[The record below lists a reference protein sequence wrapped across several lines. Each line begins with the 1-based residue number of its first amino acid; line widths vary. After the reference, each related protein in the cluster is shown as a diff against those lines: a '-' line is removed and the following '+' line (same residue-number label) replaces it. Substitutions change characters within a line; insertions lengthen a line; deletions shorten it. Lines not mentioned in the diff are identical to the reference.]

1 MCRKTACTM
10 IFFPSYDRTMSSI
23 SRNFSQR
30 LTNKLIATGMPF
42 LFTEADMAN
51 AAIAGN
57 AQVLGSVVLVPT
69 LSDLSGYMTSLP
81 GICIASREILLDL
94 GVTLHVGIQ
103 GVESDLLVFRLVQR
117 TNVSVADRGTGAVGY
132 VVVDN
137 NIKGDDEL
145 PMNDFY
151 VGVARIS

>member
-1 MCRKTACTM
+1 
-10 IFFPSYDRTMSSI
+10 
-23 SRNFSQR
+23 
-30 LTNKLIATGMPF
+30 MPY
-42 LFTEADMAN
+42 LFTEGDMAN
-51 AAIAGN
+51 AAIVGN

-69 LSDLSGYMTSLP
+69 LSDLSNYMGSLP
-81 GICIASREILLDL
+81 GICITSREILLDL

-103 GVESDLLVFRLVQR
+103 DVESDLLVFRLVQR

-132 VVVDN
+132 VIVDN
-137 NIKGDDEL
+137 NIKGEDAL